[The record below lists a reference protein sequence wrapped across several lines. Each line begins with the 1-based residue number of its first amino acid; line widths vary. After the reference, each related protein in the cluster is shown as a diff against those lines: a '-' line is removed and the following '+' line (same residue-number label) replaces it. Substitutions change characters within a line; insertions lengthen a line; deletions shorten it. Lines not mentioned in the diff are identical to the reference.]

1 MVTSKGTY
9 TCTTIYYGRR
19 LDRVAKGQ
27 DEGRKKWNMLFT
39 LNKIGLDIP
48 HQCQEQQAAAKEKK
62 KFDNTHTHT

>member
-1 MVTSKGTY
+1 
-9 TCTTIYYGRR
+9 
-19 LDRVAKGQ
+19 VAKGQ